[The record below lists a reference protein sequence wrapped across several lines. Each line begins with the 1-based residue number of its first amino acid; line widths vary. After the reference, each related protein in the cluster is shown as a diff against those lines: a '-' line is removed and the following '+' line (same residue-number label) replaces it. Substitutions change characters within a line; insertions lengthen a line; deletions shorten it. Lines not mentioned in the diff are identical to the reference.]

1 MASDRNETFV
11 GGTGWSRRN
20 VLVRGAQLAALGA
33 IAPATLAAC
42 SKAASGNA
50 PSPSGSN
57 SAGGG
62 KPIKGG
68 TFTAGMV
75 GTGVIETVNPAT
87 ASSIVDYARTY
98 NLFDRLF
105 DVGPDIKTLVPSLAT
120 SAEMNATATVW
131 TFHLRNGVSWH
142 DGKPFTA
149 DDVVYSLQGLGSPKN
164 YGNGLVGTLI
174 DFKNV
179 RKRDNLTVEVPLLS
193 PNTQLAALL
202 TGVNAAI
209 VQNGATAATLNKKP
223 VGTGPFVF
231 QSFSAGQQSV
241 FTANPNY
248 WEAGKPY
255 VDKLIINSSFSD
267 VVAQVNALLGG
278 LVNVLPQ
285 VPYAQVSSLQS
296 QRDLKV
302 IRSEGVAAQY
312 IKMRV
317 NTGPLTDQRVRL
329 ALQLVTDR
337 QGLIEGALDG
347 YGSIAYDLLAP
358 RTQYFASDL
367 KRDRDVAQAKSLLK
381 AAGKQD
387 LSIKITTSNAFAGS
401 VQSATLYAEQAK
413 AAGINVTVDDLT
425 TAAIAVDYVPAP
437 FANAYTT
444 AQPSLDAIYREQMA
458 ADCVFPETGWGN
470 PQHDG
475 AVLKAVGATDPAK
488 AESLWHGVQ
497 ETWFNG
503 GPYIVWGYADNID
516 AVSSKVRGLTV
527 TPAGNLNNFRFQDG
541 WLAG

>member
-1 MASDRNETFV
+1 MASDRHETFV
-11 GGTGWSRRN
+11 GDTGWSRRN
-20 VLVRGAQLAALGA
+20 FLVRGTQLAALGA

-42 SKAASGNA
+42 SKAAGGNA
-50 PSPSGSN
+50 AAPSGSQ

-62 KPIKGG
+62 RSIKGG
-68 TFTAGMV
+68 TLTAGMV

-87 ASSIVDYARTY
+87 ASSIADYARTY

-105 DVGPDIKTLVPSLAT
+105 DVGPDIKTLVPGLAT

-131 TFHLRNGVSWH
+131 TFHLRNGVTWH

-149 DDVVYSLQGLGSPKN
+149 DDVVYSIKGLSSPNN

-179 RKRDNLTVEVPLLS
+179 RKLDNLTVEVPLLS
-193 PNTQLAALL
+193 PNTQLAALM

-231 QSFSAGQQSV
+231 QSFTPGQQSV

-248 WEAGKPY
+248 WESGKPY

-278 LVNVLPQ
+278 LINVLPQ

-296 QRDLKV
+296 QGNLKV

-337 QGLIEGALDG
+337 QGLIEGALNG

-367 KRDRDVAQAKSLLK
+367 KRDRDIAQAKSLLK
-381 AAGKQD
+381 AAGKED
-387 LSIKITTSNAFAGS
+387 LAIKITTSNAFAGS
-401 VQSATLYAEQAK
+401 LASATLYAEQAK
-413 AAGINVTVDDLT
+413 AAGINVTVDNLT
-425 TAAIAVDYVPAP
+425 TAAIAVQYVPAP

-458 ADCVFPETGWGN
+458 ANCVYPETGWGN

-475 AVLKAVGATDPAK
+475 AVLKAVGATNPTT

-541 WLAG
+541 WLAD